1 MASLVDGYRTPSEN
15 EMRHRRGID
24 LTGGSNDN
32 LPPKP
37 TGIFFPQ
44 RDHPATLADLPQW
57 YALGAQCWRCKRV
70 GMLDRWAIQRRH
82 GKFRS
87 VISMEPLLRCLGCR
101 NREKNSF
108 VLAKRKE
115 ISHEF

>member
-1 MASLVDGYRTPSEN
+1 
-15 EMRHRRGID
+15 MRHRRGID
-24 LTGGSNDN
+24 LTGGNNDN

-37 TGIFFPQ
+37 TGIFVPQ
-44 RDHPATLADLPQW
+44 RDHSATLADLPQW
-57 YALGAQCWRCKRV
+57 YVLGAQCWRCRRV

-87 VISMEPLLRCLGCR
+87 IVSMEPLLRCLGCQ

-108 VLAKRKE
+108 VLARAKRDWP
-115 ISHEF
+115 